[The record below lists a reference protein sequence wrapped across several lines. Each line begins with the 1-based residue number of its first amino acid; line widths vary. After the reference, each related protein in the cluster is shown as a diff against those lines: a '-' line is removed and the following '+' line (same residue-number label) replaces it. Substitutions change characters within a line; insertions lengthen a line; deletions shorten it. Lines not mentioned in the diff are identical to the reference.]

1 MALTVQTDQGN
12 VDGANAYVDA
22 AYVIAHHADRGLDL
36 SATATATLE
45 AAIVRATDYLDQR
58 FTFVGVPI
66 YTDQSTG
73 WPRSNA
79 KDCNGWLVSGIPL
92 AVKQATAEYANIAL
106 SVELNPTPERDGTGQ
121 TVAAKS
127 EGVGPLSESVRYAAA
142 GQFKM
147 PKYPKADRILVVKG
161 LVVSNRQ
168 IRRG

>member
-22 AYVIAHHADRGLDL
+22 AYVIAYHADRGLDL

-66 YTDQSTG
+66 YSDQSTG

-79 KDCNGWLVSGIPL
+79 KDINGWLVSGIPL

-106 SVELNPTPERDGTGQ
+106 SQELNPTPERDATGQ
-121 TVAAKS
+121 LIAAKS
-127 EGVGPLSESVRYAAA
+127 EGVGPLEESIRYAAA
-142 GQFKM
+142 SAFKM
-147 PKYPKADRILVVKG
+147 PKYPKADRILIVKG

>member
-1 MALTVQTDQGN
+1 MALIVQTDQGN

-22 AYVIAHHADRGLDL
+22 AYVIAYHADRGLDL

-79 KDCNGWLVSGIPL
+79 KDCNGWLVQGIPL
-92 AVKQATAEYANIAL
+92 AVKQATAEYTNIAL
-106 SVELNPTPERDGTGQ
+106 ASELSPTPERDDTGQ

-127 EGVGPLSESVRYAAA
+127 EGVGPLTESVRYAAA